1 VPLAWP
7 QLDATEI
14 QVSHVVGSTKSRSRA
29 TWLAA
34 GALLSLVVTGI
45 LVAYVMSRGPFRAE
59 PVLAKAGLTVAVS
72 VEPFELADSVIGHW
86 QPAAF
91 AESLAS
97 QLSEVPGLYA
107 QAMPATDG
115 AQYTLRGRVTLQDGR
130 LVLAT
135 RLGRAATTDTVWT
148 ATFWRNP
155 ASAHSIL
162 PDLAAAVAEAVFG
175 ETVRRAQQREK
186 R

>member
-1 VPLAWP
+1 VALACP

-14 QVSHVVGSTKSRSRA
+14 HVSHAVKDTKSRARA
-29 TWLAA
+29 TWLVA
-34 GALLSLVVTGI
+34 GSVFSLIVAGT
-45 LVAYVMSRGPFRAE
+45 LVAYFMSRGSFRAQ
-59 PVLAKAGLTVAVS
+59 PVMAKPGLTLAVS
-72 VEPFELADSVIGHW
+72 VEPFELSDSVTGHW

-97 QLSEVPGLYA
+97 RLSEVPGLHA
-107 QAMPATDG
+107 QAMRSSNG

-135 RLGRAATTDTVWT
+135 RLGRGAANDTVWT

-155 ASAHSIL
+155 ASANSIL

-175 ETVRRAQQREK
+175 ETVRLAQQREK
-186 R
+186 K